1 MFEAFNIRLF
11 EAIAAAPTLAG
22 APLAFATLLAQSAF
36 YLVPF
41 MLVLLWIFGAHAE
54 RRAAVDAGLSSLL
67 ALALAVVISSLW
79 MHPRPFAV
87 LQIRNFL
94 KHAADSSFP
103 SDHSTVLFALGFALL
118 ASGSVPGRSA
128 GALAVVLGISV
139 GWARVYLA
147 AHYPLDIVGAA
158 GVAAISSWAV
168 VSPIGRTISA
178 RLTIWGEHL
187 FGWSIAS
194 NLRRRR

>member
-87 LQIRNFL
+87 LQIRIFL

-187 FGWSIAS
+187 FRWSIAS

>member
-1 MFEAFNIRLF
+1 MFETFNYCLF

-22 APLAFATLLAQSAF
+22 APLTFAMVLAQSAI
-36 YLVPF
+36 YLGPF

-54 RRAAVDAGLSSLL
+54 RRAAVDASLSTLL
-67 ALALAVVISSLW
+67 ALALAVAISSLW

-87 LQIRNFL
+87 LQTRNFL

-103 SDHSTVLFALGFALL
+103 SDHSTVLFAMGFALWTS
-118 ASGSVPGRSA
+118 ASVQARRA
-128 GALAVVLGISV
+128 GAMAVVLGLAV

-147 AHYPLDIVGAA
+147 AHYPMDIVGAA
-158 GVAAISSWAV
+158 GVAATSSWTVA
-168 VSPIGRTISA
+168 SPMGRTISA

-194 NLRRRR
+194 NVRRRR